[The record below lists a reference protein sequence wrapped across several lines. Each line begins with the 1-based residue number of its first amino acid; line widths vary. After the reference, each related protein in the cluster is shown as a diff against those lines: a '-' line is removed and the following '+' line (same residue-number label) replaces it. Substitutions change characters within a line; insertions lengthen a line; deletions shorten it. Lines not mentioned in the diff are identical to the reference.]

1 MEQNAT
7 FEDARDIAIVLG
19 EYLFSFL
26 HPLCRSSWIF
36 DFVSLNTSWHIIVA
50 IIVSSFLFHWHHM

>member
-1 MEQNAT
+1 MKKNAT

-26 HPLCRSSWIF
+26 HPLCRFLLGSST
-36 DFVSLNTSWHIIVA
+36 L
-50 IIVSSFLFHWHHM
+50 FL